1 MKIFG
6 FETSD
11 PAGLQNALKAAEA
24 NIEQMRSV
32 IAEAENRIEGII
44 ETNLERLN
52 GAKLKIID
60 GGFQLELT
68 PIPKAI
74 PLDSMPNVG

>member
-1 MKIFG
+1 MNIFG
-6 FETSD
+6 FDTSD

-32 IAEAENRIEGII
+32 ITESENRFEGII

-52 GAKLKIID
+52 GATLKIVD
-60 GGFQLELT
+60 GGFKLELT
-68 PIPKAI
+68 PLPKATA
-74 PLDSMPNVG
+74 VG

>member
-6 FETSD
+6 FDTSD
-11 PAGLQNALKAAEA
+11 PGGLQNALKAAEQ

-32 IAEAENRIEGII
+32 ITESENRLGGIAESLLDRI
-44 ETNLERLN
+44 N
-52 GAKLKIID
+52 GAKLRVVD

-68 PIPKAI
+68 PIPKATAAK
-74 PLDSMPNVG
+74 